1 MKRYKSKTERRYGQN
16 LQIKGERG
24 LSAKAAF
31 LRRPFAPGLAGK
43 KGGFRRRVSEY
54 GNQLAEKQKLRITYG
69 LKERQFRSIV
79 AKAVASPEQ
88 TDVAIMQLLERRL
101 DNVIMRMGLA
111 ESRAQARQIVVH
123 CHVQVNGRKNNVPS
137 HLVRKDDIVSIKE
150 KFKSS
155 GLMKEI
161 EPKLKEFNP
170 PSWIAMDKGKL
181 EGKIIKLPEGRDL
194 EIAVDLPQV
203 IEFYS
208 R

>member
-24 LSAKAAF
+24 LSPKAAF

-54 GNQLAEKQKLRITYG
+54 GTQLAEKQKLRISYG

-79 AKAVASPEQ
+79 LKAVASTEQ

-101 DNVIMRMGLA
+101 DNVVMRMGFA
-111 ESRAQARQIVVH
+111 ETRAQARQIVVH
-123 CHVQVNGRKNNVPS
+123 CHILVNGKKNNVPS
-137 HLVRKDDIVSIKE
+137 HRVRPGDIISIKK
-150 KFKSS
+150 KFKDS
-155 GLMKEI
+155 GLMKEM
-161 EPKLKEFNP
+161 EPKIKIFNP
-170 PSWIAMDKGKL
+170 PAWISLDKDKL
-181 EGKIIKLPEGRDL
+181 EGKIIKLPEGKDL
-194 EIAVDLPQV
+194 EVAIDLPQV

>member
-69 LKERQFRSIV
+69 LKEKQFRSIIN
-79 AKAVASPEQ
+79 KAVASTEQ
-88 TDVAIMQLLERRL
+88 TDVVIMQLLERRL

-123 CHVQVNGRKNNVPS
+123 CHILVNGKKNNVPS
-137 HLVRKDDIVSIKE
+137 HLVRQDDIISIKK
-150 KFKSS
+150 KFKDS

-161 EPKLKEFNP
+161 QPKLASFNP
-170 PSWIAMDKGKL
+170 PAWIAMDKQKL
-181 EGKIIKLPEGRDL
+181 EGKIIKLPEGKDL
-194 EIAVDLPQV
+194 EIAIDLPQV